1 MPASPASTARPPA
14 AAAAGTSAFTAHDLM
29 REVLQMT
36 SQRWTD
42 PEALTKLVSAAGF
55 TSPPARIYF
64 LTQLRERIR
73 TLPLKLFASPET
85 REKLLES
92 MQTALDSEIAREEV
106 A

>member
-1 MPASPASTARPPA
+1 MPDAPSRPAP
-14 AAAAGTSAFTAHDLM
+14 AAGTAAFTAHDLM
-29 REVLQMT
+29 KEVLQMT

-42 PEALTKLVSAAGF
+42 PEALAKVVTAAGF
-55 TSPPARIYF
+55 SSPPARIYF
-64 LTQLRERIR
+64 LTQLREKVR

-92 MQTALDSEIAREEV
+92 MQTALDREISREEV